1 MITIIIII
9 ATIFIILG
17 ITSFLLYHK
26 AKIILIQNK
35 VIPKNFLEKIYIN
48 IIEWYITTSKNYFSN
63 YAQLI
68 LKNRENLDVIR
79 LSRLIRS
86 SNYCPKDS
94 EKLSIYLPKLGLYE
108 DVIILSSR
116 GCSVSS
122 EALMES
128 RNALLALGISKWEK
142 EASIKLGKE
151 PVLSKKA
158 DIVSLYCSK
167 DKIFAYIDGI
177 EIDIP
182 PKGSEW
188 RIGDPRESLELLLS
202 SIKPSK
208 IIYWG
213 DCDIKFDN
221 YNAINAKNLY
231 SIAFP
236 DSELSIV
243 SAYYHLMIPF
253 STNLAKAVYTISLL
267 SKKIISLVNVEWNNM
282 PDDIKFAETLPDIQL
297 PKNEENYVIITD
309 KPRLIYPIWKPY
321 TIKQLPLNGNKWD
334 YAARVSM
341 AVLKIRHGE
350 IAKAVLIKR
359 GNELD
364 KSLPYLIVSNIIK
377 NNEQL
382 NNGYQIEPWDL
393 DCVEKIDKAKL
404 DCIENNEDC
413 LFMHGLTVWEKEL
426 INIGASIPCK
436 RESLSNDLRGIEIND
451 VINIKTNELSAE
463 TFISQE
469 ISKVLNINGPT
480 KTKVKVISSSHEIKD
495 PIKASEAALKLLG
508 REGKRL
514 IITPNDALAKNISHI
529 IDGIYIE
536 RTDDM
541 DYWFNENKIGV
552 ISFEKNLFLPEVS
565 FVASNVVLVFPERIV
580 NNIEKTI
587 KNISNYDFYIFRS
600 LELSSKYG
608 SKAVSRALSL
618 HDNREFIELVEPKEE
633 ISAKN
638 EINYDYLLD
647 EINSYFNKLWK
658 SRPRPYQQL
667 SISSFIKML
676 EKGNPTIEIVILPTG
691 AGKSAIFQII
701 SKVLQ
706 DSGFGGSAIIVSPLK
721 ALIHDQVENAKSRG
735 FKTLFIDSSVPLN
748 KRIDAIKSTK
758 AGFLDFLYLTPE
770 RFGTE
775 LIDDIFE
782 NASPSLIVL
791 DEAHTLS
798 KWGFSFR
805 PSYLY
810 MATKL
815 QKIRKN
821 GYPPIIAL
829 TATAPKDVIN
839 DILESLGYNPSE
851 AETHHISLKNEETLN
866 IDYNGK
872 PLVLIA
878 PTIRDELKF
887 DVIAVPD
894 NGEERLK
901 VLAENVNNLTEWA
914 DKLNKPWLGLI
925 FAPYVESKNAWW
937 FNAENL
943 SKWLSD
949 KINEEVLFYHG
960 KLNEHKRREIE
971 KQLMELSK
979 NGNGPRISVVT
990 KAFGMGID
998 IPNIRWIIHSMPS
1011 ESIEDFYQESGRA
1024 GRDGNEA
1031 KIITLYNPND
1041 ILRRKALAQKS
1052 SIRASELLKIYNKI
1066 LAYRSLLSEKS
1077 GKAEII
1083 PIPLDVLSRDEWA
1096 SVRYL
1101 DVLRNSGILDYSL
1114 VKGPLKAYEA
1124 NKKEIEMIYGWCVH
1138 IEKDYCLTK
1147 GGLEKINN
1155 ELKPF
1160 DVSTAL
1166 CQVNNTKYQ
1175 AFIAL
1180 NKALNLSKEYCENS
1194 ITSDYNKNLI
1204 ALISLSPGEK
1214 RQTKFLDED
1223 VFNEV
1228 LRFSKRE
1235 IQKIEDMQ
1243 KIIEEAIAIRS
1254 RNGPNS
1260 VDPFIKN
1267 KVEEYLTKDLEKFNY
1282 KKIKDLGNVIECTPL
1297 KECANKI
1304 AQTIVDM
1311 EKTFG
1316 EGNVTIAVNS
1326 FQPLE
1331 EVEKEYRKITGITP
1345 RFSSQAYRK
1354 ILTYINKGKEEK
1366 IMDFGYLVVIAK
1378 KNSRNEIMED
1388 FLKKYKYAVSYFYKF

>member
-1 MITIIIII
+1 MIITIATIIIII
-9 ATIFIILG
+9 GIISY
-17 ITSFLLYHK
+17 ILYYNSK
-26 AKIILIQNK
+26 KILFQNK
-35 VIPKNFLEKIYIN
+35 KIPKKFLKKIYIN
-48 IIEWYITTSKNYFSN
+48 TIEWYITTSKNYFSN
-63 YAQLI
+63 YAKLI
-68 LKNRENLDVIR
+68 LENKEDLDVIR
-79 LSRLIRS
+79 LSKLIRRL
-86 SNYCPKDS
+86 NDCPKDS
-94 EKLSIYLPKLGLYE
+94 ENLSLYLPKLGLYE
-108 DVIILSSR
+108 DVIMLSSK

-122 EALMES
+122 ESLLES
-128 RNALLALGISKWEK
+128 RNALVALGISKWEK

-151 PVLSKKA
+151 PILSKKA
-158 DIVSLYCSK
+158 DIISLYCSK
-167 DKIFAYIDGI
+167 DKISAYVDGL

-188 RIGDPRESLELLLS
+188 RIMDPKESLELLLS
-202 SIKPSK
+202 SLKPSK
-208 IIYWG
+208 IMYWG
-213 DCDIKFDN
+213 DCETKFDN
-221 YNAINAKNLY
+221 YNAINVKNLY

-236 DSELSIV
+236 DSETSIV

-253 STNLAKAVYTISLL
+253 STSLAKAVYTIALL
-267 SKKIISLVNVEWNNM
+267 SKKIIELVNVDWKNM
-282 PDDIKFAETLPDIQL
+282 PDDVKYAETLPDVQL
-297 PKNEENYVIITD
+297 PKNEESYVIISD

-321 TIKQLPLNGNKWD
+321 TIKPLPLNGNKWD
-334 YAARVSM
+334 YAARISM
-341 AVLKIRHGE
+341 AILKERHGD
-350 IAKAVLIKR
+350 ITKAALIRR
-359 GNELD
+359 GIELD
-364 KSLPYLIVSNIIK
+364 KSLPYLIVGNIIK

-382 NNGYQIEPWDL
+382 KDGYQVEPWDL
-393 DCVEKIDKAKL
+393 DCVEKINKAKL
-404 DCIENNEDC
+404 DCIGSNEDC
-413 LFMHGLTVWEKEL
+413 LFMHGLTIWEKEL

-436 RESLSNDLRGIEIND
+436 NSLTSNDPRGIEIND
-451 VINIKTNELSAE
+451 SINIKFNELFTES
-463 TFISQE
+463 FIPYE
-469 ISKVLNINGPT
+469 ISKSLNINGPT
-480 KTKVKVISSSHEIKD
+480 KTKVKVISYSSDIKD
-495 PIKASEAALKLLG
+495 PVKASEAALKLLG
-508 REGKRL
+508 YEGKRL
-514 IITPNDALAKNISHI
+514 IITPNNALAKNISNI
-529 IDGIYIE
+529 IDGVYIE
-536 RTDDM
+536 NPNDM
-541 DYWFNENKIGV
+541 DYWFNGNKVGV
-552 ISFEKNLFLPEVS
+552 ISYEKNLFLPETS
-565 FVASNVVLVFPERIV
+565 FVASNVVLVFPERMI
-580 NNIEKTI
+580 NNLNKTI
-587 KNISNYDFYIFRS
+587 KNIGNYDFYIYRT

-608 SKAVSRALSL
+608 SKAISRALSL
-618 HDNREFIELVEPKEE
+618 HENREFIELVEPKEDVF
-633 ISAKN
+633 IKN
-638 EINYDYLLD
+638 EINYNYLLD
-647 EINSYFNKLWK
+647 EVNSYFNKLWK
-658 SRPRPYQQL
+658 SKPRPYQQL
-667 SISSFIKML
+667 SISSFFKML
-676 EKGNPTIEIVILPTG
+676 EKGNPTVEIVILPTG

-721 ALIHDQVENAKSRG
+721 ALIHDQVENAKAKG
-735 FKTLFIDSSVPLN
+735 FKTLYIDSSIPLS

-758 AGFLDFLYLTPE
+758 AGFLDFLYITPE

-782 NASPSLIVL
+782 NGSPSLIVL

-839 DILESLGYNPSE
+839 DILESLGYNPND

-894 NGEERLK
+894 SGEERLK
-901 VLAENVNNLTEWA
+901 ILAENVRNLEEWA
-914 DKLNKPWLGLI
+914 DKFNKPWLGLI

-949 KINEEVLFYHG
+949 ELNEEVLFYHG

-979 NGNGPRISVVT
+979 NSNGPRISVVT

-1031 KIITLYNPND
+1031 KIITLFNPND
-1041 ILRRKALAQKS
+1041 ILRRKALAQRS
-1052 SIRASELLKIYNKI
+1052 SIKASELLKIYNKI
-1066 LAYRSLLSEKS
+1066 LAYRSFFSEKS
-1077 GKAEII
+1077 GKVEII
-1083 PIPLDVLSRDEWA
+1083 PVPLDVLSKDEWA

-1101 DVLRNSGILDYSL
+1101 DVLRNAGVLDYSL
-1114 VKGPLKAYEA
+1114 IKGPIKAYQA
-1124 NKKEIEMIYGWCVH
+1124 NKKEIEMIYGWC
-1138 IEKDYCLTK
+1138 IPFEKDYCLTK

-1155 ELKPF
+1155 ELKPI

-1166 CQVNNTKYQ
+1166 CQVNNIKYQ

-1180 NKALNLSKEYCENS
+1180 NKNLNISKEYCNNS
-1194 ITSDYNKNLI
+1194 FSSDYNKNLI

-1223 VFNEV
+1223 IFNEV

-1254 RNGPNS
+1254 RNGQNS
-1260 VDPFIKN
+1260 VDPFIKK
-1267 KVEEYLTKDLEKFNY
+1267 KVEEYLTKDMEKFNY

-1297 KECANKI
+1297 KDCANKI

-1311 EKTFG
+1311 ENTFG
-1316 EGNVTIAVNS
+1316 KGNVTIAVNS
-1326 FQPLE
+1326 IESLE

-1345 RFSSQAYRK
+1345 KFSNEAYRK

-1366 IMDFGYLVVIAK
+1366 IMDFGYIVVIAK